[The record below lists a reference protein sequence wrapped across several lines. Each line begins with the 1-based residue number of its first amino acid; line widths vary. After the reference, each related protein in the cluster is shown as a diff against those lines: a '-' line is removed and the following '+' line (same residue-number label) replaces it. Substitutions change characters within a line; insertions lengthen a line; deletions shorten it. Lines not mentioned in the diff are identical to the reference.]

1 MEGEVGVF
9 PPLSLF
15 GKEEEGEK
23 MEGEGEGEKEKGFGN
38 ESDVGKGNGMKETGE
53 ESILAAREGKNF
65 LVGGRCI
72 TRL

>member
-53 ESILAAREGKNF
+53 RKHIDSEGRKEFSRWREMHY
-65 LVGGRCI
+65 
-72 TRL
+72 